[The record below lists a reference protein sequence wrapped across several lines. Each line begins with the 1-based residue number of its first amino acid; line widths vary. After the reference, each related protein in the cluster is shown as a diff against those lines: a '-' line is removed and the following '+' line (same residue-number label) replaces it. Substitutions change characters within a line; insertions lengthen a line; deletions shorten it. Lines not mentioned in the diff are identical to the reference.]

1 MSCLVLVAPGGV
13 DCMMVYW
20 VSMNGT
26 KKFIINLNGKNTMI
40 RIDVVLRSSNQ
51 STEDV
56 AEV

>member
-1 MSCLVLVAPGGV
+1 
-13 DCMMVYW
+13 MMVYW
-20 VSMNGT
+20 MSMNGT
-26 KKFIINLNGKNTMI
+26 KKFIINLNGKNTLI